1 MQAASY
7 SIRQV
12 LVKVLIEDCN
22 FLNEHLRKRNTL
34 PFKRKITL
42 ICFTPCI
49 QVLPCNTETGAIPL
63 AAHSLLLLAPTAHTA
78 RMLYSISKELLT
90 ETNSFWYELH
100 INKKKKK
107 MWHVIIYK
115 SHWTFIIHVIAFR
128 ILSMTC
134 STFHYCG
141 IDLYPTFYVILQS
154 KQSLIAGECP
164 HSQYNMVLYTSASI
178 SFL

>member
-34 PFKRKITL
+34 PFKRKTTL

-90 ETNSFWYELH
+90 ETNSFYMNSTLT
-100 INKKKKK
+100 KKKRCD
-107 MWHVIIYK
+107 VIIYK
-115 SHWTFIIHVIAFR
+115 GHWSFIIHVIAFR

-141 IDLYPTFYVILQS
+141 IDL
-154 KQSLIAGECP
+154 
-164 HSQYNMVLYTSASI
+164 
-178 SFL
+178 